1 MGGIMRFIKL
11 LGFIF
16 TLLGF
21 SALSLSANA
30 NACKGEVSEL
40 NVLIQGH
47 PAMVHM
53 EKHKADFEA
62 MMGLKVNVTT
72 LGEQERRSQSR
83 VDASTGAGAYQVYY
97 VDEAN
102 IAEFVK
108 GGWVESLDKYFPSG
122 ANMDDFQEGKI
133 SIGNINGTNYFAPFM
148 GGQDVLMYR
157 KDIFEEKGL
166 SVPTNTDEML
176 ELAKALTDAPNMY
189 GWAQR
194 GQRGSGMNVWRWN
207 PYHRGFGGEWT
218 NADGSPNI
226 NSSAA
231 VEATKY
237 YMELFNYAPPG
248 ARTGT
253 WSDQIEAF
261 RAGKVAM
268 MTAND
273 VFGAWVEDEEKS
285 SVVGKVGYADLP
297 SPILSGGFA
306 HGLAISKP
314 GTRTECEKV
323 MAGELIGWATGQDME
338 AMRLDEGIY
347 DIARKSSASNPKF
360 TSLMP
365 DDFNEAVKATSP
377 KTSLLIWKIP
387 EWPAIGDELGLVLEE
402 LFSGTRTDVQASLD
416 EVQEYAIK
424 YLEKSN

>member
-1 MGGIMRFIKL
+1 MIKKILLKTFLILSISGI
-11 LGFIF
+11 
-16 TLLGF
+16 
-21 SALSLSANA
+21 SLNA
-30 NACKGEVSEL
+30 YSNSCIGKVDEI
-40 NVLIQGH
+40 NVLIQAH

-53 EKHKADFEA
+53 EKHKGDFEK
-62 MMGLKVNVTT
+62 MMSLKVNVTT

-83 VDASTGAGAYQVYY
+83 VDASTGAGGYHVYY

-108 GGWVESLDKYFPSG
+108 GDWVESLDKYYPAS
-122 ANMDDFQEGKI
+122 ADMKDFQEGKI

-157 KDIFEEKGL
+157 KDIFEEKGI
-166 SVPTNTDEML
+166 SVPTNTDEL
-176 ELAKALTDAPNMY
+176 LSLAKSLTDAPNMY

-218 NADGSPNI
+218 KSDGSPNI
-226 NSSAA
+226 NSKEAVAA
-231 VEATKY
+231 TEY
-237 YMELFNYAPPG
+237 YMKLFDYAPPG
-248 ARTGT
+248 GRAGT

-273 VFGAWVEDEEKS
+273 VFGAWVEDAEKS

-314 GTRTECEKV
+314 GTSSDCEKV
-323 MAGELIGWATGQDME
+323 MAGELIGWATGKDME
-338 AMRLDEGIY
+338 SMRLDEGIY

-365 DDFNEAVKATSP
+365 ADFNDAVKATSP

-402 LFSGTRTDVQASLD
+402 LFTGTRTDVQGSLD
-416 EVQEYAIK
+416 EVQKYAIK
-424 YLEKSN
+424 YLEKSK

>member
-1 MGGIMRFIKL
+1 
-11 LGFIF
+11 
-16 TLLGF
+16 
-21 SALSLSANA
+21 
-30 NACKGEVSEL
+30 
-40 NVLIQGH
+40 
-47 PAMVHM
+47 M
-53 EKHKADFEA
+53 EKYKSDFEKL
-62 MMGLKVNVTT
+62 MDLKVNVTT

-83 VDASTGAGAYQVYY
+83 LDASTGAGGYHVYY

-108 GGWVESLDKYFPSG
+108 GDWVESLDKYFPASADMG
-122 ANMDDFQEGKI
+122 DFQEGKI
-133 SIGNINGTNYFAPFM
+133 SIGNIDGTNYFAPFM
-148 GGQDVLMYR
+148 GGQDVFMYR
-157 KDIFEEKGL
+157 KDIFAEKGI
-166 SVPTNTDEML
+166 SVPTNTDELL
-176 ELAKALTDAPNMY
+176 EAAAALTDAPNMY

-207 PYHRGFGGEWT
+207 PYHIGFGGKW
-218 NADGSPNI
+218 AKWDGTPNI
-226 NSSAA
+226 NSKAA
-231 VEATKY
+231 VAATEY
-237 YMELFNYAPPG
+237 YMKLFDYAPPG
-248 ARTGT
+248 GRAGT

-273 VFGAWVEDEEKS
+273 VFAAWVEDAEKS

-297 SPILSGGFA
+297 TPILSGGFA

-314 GTRTECEKV
+314 GTSSECEKV
-323 MAGELIGWATGQDME
+323 MAGELIGWATGKDME
-338 AMRLDEGIY
+338 EMRLNEGIY
-347 DIARKSSASNPKF
+347 DIARKSSAANPKF

-365 DDFNEAVKATSP
+365 DDFNDAVKATSP

-402 LFSGTRTDVQASLD
+402 LFTGTRTDVQGSLD

-424 YLEKSN
+424 YLAKSK

>member
-1 MGGIMRFIKL
+1 MFKKIILKFFLILSIIGI
-11 LGFIF
+11 
-16 TLLGF
+16 
-21 SALSLSANA
+21 SLNAYANS
-30 NACKGEVSEL
+30 CKGEVDEI
-40 NVLIQGH
+40 NILIQAH

-53 EKHKADFEA
+53 EKHKGDFEKL
-62 MMGLKVNVTT
+62 MDLKVNVTT

-108 GGWVESLDKYFPSG
+108 GDWVVSLDQYFPAS
-122 ANMDDFQEGKI
+122 ADMADFQAGKI

-157 KDIFEEKGL
+157 KDIFAEKGI

-176 ELAKALTDAPNMY
+176 EVAKALTDAPNMY

-218 NADGSPNI
+218 NSDGSPNI
-226 NSSAA
+226 NSDAA
-231 VEATKY
+231 VKATEY

-273 VFGAWVEDEEKS
+273 VFGAWVEDAEKS

-297 SPILSGGFA
+297 TPILSGGFA

-314 GTRTECEKV
+314 GTSSECEKV
-323 MAGELIGWATGQDME
+323 MAGELIGWATGKDME

-347 DIARKSSASNPKF
+347 DIARQSSASNPKF
-360 TSLMP
+360 TNLMP
-365 DDFNEAVKATSP
+365 ADFNEAVKATSP

-402 LFSGTRTDVQASLD
+402 LFSGTRTDVQGSLD
-416 EVQEYAIK
+416 AVQEYAIK
-424 YLEKSN
+424 YLEKSK

>member
-1 MGGIMRFIKL
+1 MRLYRLIT
-11 LGFIF
+11 
-16 TLLGF
+16 TLIATF
-21 SALSLSANA
+21 SMSVLSLNAYANS
-30 NACKGEVSEL
+30 CKGEVSEL
-40 NVLIQGH
+40 NVLIQAH

-53 EKHKADFEA
+53 EKHKEIFES
-62 MMGLKVNVTT
+62 MMDLKVNVTT

-108 GGWVESLDKYFPSG
+108 GDWVESLDAYFPAN
-122 ANMDDFQEGKI
+122 ANMADFQEGKI

-157 KDIFEEKGL
+157 KDIFEDKGL

-218 NADGSPNI
+218 SDDGSPNI
-226 NSSAA
+226 NSAAA

-273 VFGAWVEDEEKS
+273 VFGAWVEDAEKS

-314 GTRTECEKV
+314 GTGSECEKV
-323 MAGELIGWATGQDME
+323 MAGELIGWATGQEME
-338 AMRLDEGIY
+338 SMRLDEGIY

-365 DDFNEAVKATSP
+365 DDFNAAVRATSP

-416 EVQEYAIK
+416 EVQEYAVK
-424 YLEKSN
+424 YLAKSK

>member
-1 MGGIMRFIKL
+1 MKRIVTIFISV
-11 LGFIF
+11 
-16 TLLGF
+16 F
-21 SALSLSANA
+21 SCIGLVSFNAFANS
-30 NACKGEVSEL
+30 CKGEVKEL
-40 NVLIQGH
+40 NVLIQAH

-53 EKHKADFEA
+53 EKHKADFEK
-62 MMGLKVNVTT
+62 MMSLKVNVTT

-108 GGWVESLDKYFPSG
+108 GDWVESLDQYFPAEADMG
-122 ANMDDFQEGKI
+122 DFQGGKI

-157 KDIFEEKGL
+157 KDIFAEKNI

-176 ELAKALTDAPNMY
+176 KVAKALTDAPNMY

-207 PYHRGFGGEWT
+207 PYHRGFGGEWAT
-218 NADGSPNI
+218 ADGTPNI
-226 NSSAA
+226 NSDAA
-231 VEATKY
+231 VKATEY
-237 YMELFNYAPPG
+237 YLELFNYAPPG

-273 VFGAWVEDEEKS
+273 VFGAWVEDKEKS
-285 SVVGKVGYADLP
+285 QVVGKVGYADLP

-314 GTRTECEKV
+314 GTSSECEKV
-323 MAGELIGWATGQDME
+323 MAGELIGWATGKDME
-338 AMRLDEGIY
+338 RMRLEEGVF
-347 DIARKSSASNPKF
+347 DIARKSSAENPLF
-360 TSLMP
+360 TSMMP
-365 DDFNEAVKATSP
+365 DDFNAAVKATSP
-377 KTSLLIWKIP
+377 KTSLLIWKVP

-402 LFSGTRTDVQASLD
+402 IFTGTRTDIKSSLD
-416 EVQEYAIK
+416 EVNDYAIK
-424 YLEKSN
+424 YLAKSK

>member
-1 MGGIMRFIKL
+1 MLKKIIFKTFIILAISGI
-11 LGFIF
+11 
-16 TLLGF
+16 
-21 SALSLSANA
+21 SLNAYANS
-30 NACKGEVSEL
+30 CKGDVSEI

-53 EKHKADFEA
+53 EKHKADFEKL
-62 MMGLKVNVTT
+62 MDLKVNVTT

-83 VDASTGAGAYQVYY
+83 VDASTGAGAYDVYY

-108 GGWVESLDKYFPSG
+108 GDWVESLDKYFPAG
-122 ANMDDFQEGKI
+122 ADMADFQAGKI

-157 KDIFEEKGL
+157 KDIFAEKGI

-176 ELAKALTDAPNMY
+176 EVAKALTDAPNMY

-194 GQRGSGMNVWRWN
+194 GQRGSGMIVWRWN

-226 NSSAA
+226 NSAEA
-231 VEATKY
+231 VKATEY

-273 VFGAWVEDEEKS
+273 VFGAWVEDAEKS

-297 SPILSGGFA
+297 TPILSGGFA

-314 GTRTECEKV
+314 GTSSECEKV
-323 MAGELIGWATGQDME
+323 MAGEFIGWATGKDME
-338 AMRLDEGIY
+338 SMRLDEGIY
-347 DIARKSSASNPKF
+347 DIARQSSASNPKF

-402 LFSGTRTDVQASLD
+402 LFSGTRSDIQGSLD

-424 YLEKSN
+424 YLEKSK

>member
-1 MGGIMRFIKL
+1 MFEKIILKFFLILSIIGI
-11 LGFIF
+11 
-16 TLLGF
+16 
-21 SALSLSANA
+21 SLNAYANS
-30 NACKGEVSEL
+30 CKGEVDEI
-40 NVLIQGH
+40 NILIQAH

-53 EKHKADFEA
+53 EKHKGDFEKL
-62 MMGLKVNVTT
+62 MDLKVNVTT

-108 GGWVESLDKYFPSG
+108 GDWVVSLDQYFPAS
-122 ANMDDFQEGKI
+122 ADMADFQAGKI

-157 KDIFEEKGL
+157 KDIFAEKGI

-176 ELAKALTDAPNMY
+176 EVAKALTDAPNMY

-218 NADGSPNI
+218 NSDGSPNI
-226 NSSAA
+226 NSDAA
-231 VEATKY
+231 VKATEY

-273 VFGAWVEDEEKS
+273 VFGAWVEDAEKS

-297 SPILSGGFA
+297 TPILSGGFA

-314 GTRTECEKV
+314 GTSSECEKV
-323 MAGELIGWATGQDME
+323 MAGELIGWATGKDME

-347 DIARKSSASNPKF
+347 DIARQSSASNPKF
-360 TSLMP
+360 TNLMP
-365 DDFNEAVKATSP
+365 ADFNEAVKATSP

-402 LFSGTRTDVQASLD
+402 LFSGTRTDVQGSLD
-416 EVQEYAIK
+416 SVQEYAIK
-424 YLEKSN
+424 YLEKSK

>member
-1 MGGIMRFIKL
+1 MRLYRLIT
-11 LGFIF
+11 
-16 TLLGF
+16 TLIATF
-21 SALSLSANA
+21 SMSVLSLNAYANS
-30 NACKGEVSEL
+30 CKGKVSEL
-40 NVLIQGH
+40 NVLIQAH

-53 EKHKADFEA
+53 EKHKEIFES
-62 MMGLKVNVTT
+62 MMDLKVNVTT

-108 GGWVESLDKYFPSG
+108 GDWVESLDAYFPAN
-122 ANMDDFQEGKI
+122 ANMADFQEGKI

-157 KDIFEEKGL
+157 KDIFEDKGL

-218 NADGSPNI
+218 SDDGSPNI
-226 NSSAA
+226 NSAAA

-273 VFGAWVEDEEKS
+273 VFGAWVEDAEKS

-314 GTRTECEKV
+314 GTGSECEKV
-323 MAGELIGWATGQDME
+323 MAGELIGWATGQEME
-338 AMRLDEGIY
+338 SMRLDEGIY

-365 DDFNEAVKATSP
+365 DDFNAAVRATSP

-416 EVQEYAIK
+416 EVQEYAVK
-424 YLEKSN
+424 YLAKSK

>member
-1 MGGIMRFIKL
+1 MIKKKLIKL
-11 LGFIF
+11 LLI
-16 TLLGF
+16 
-21 SALSLSANA
+21 LSISGISFNA
-30 NACKGEVSEL
+30 YSNSCIGEVDEI
-40 NVLIQGH
+40 NVLIQAH

-53 EKHKADFEA
+53 EKHKANFEE
-62 MMGLKVNVTT
+62 MMNLKVNVTT

-83 VDASTGAGAYQVYY
+83 VDASTGAGGYHVYY

-108 GGWVESLDKYFPSG
+108 GDWVESLDKYYPAS
-122 ANMDDFQEGKI
+122 ADMQDFQEGKI

-157 KDIFEEKGL
+157 KDIFEEKGI
-166 SVPTNTDEML
+166 SVPTNTDEL
-176 ELAKALTDAPNMY
+176 LKLAATLTDAPNMY

-218 NADGSPNI
+218 KSDGTPNI
-226 NSSAA
+226 NSKEAVAA
-231 VEATKY
+231 TEY
-237 YMELFNYAPPG
+237 YMKLFEYAPPG
-248 ARTGT
+248 GRAGT

-273 VFGAWVEDEEKS
+273 VFGAWVEDAEKS

-314 GTRTECEKV
+314 GTSSECEKV
-323 MAGELIGWATGQDME
+323 MAGELIGWATGKDME
-338 AMRLDEGIY
+338 SMRLDEGIY

-365 DDFNEAVKATSP
+365 DDFNEAVRATSP

-402 LFSGTRTDVQASLD
+402 LFTGTRTDVQGSLD
-416 EVQEYAIK
+416 EVQKYAVK
-424 YLEKSN
+424 YLEKSK

>member
-1 MGGIMRFIKL
+1 MFKKIILKFFLILSIIGI
-11 LGFIF
+11 
-16 TLLGF
+16 
-21 SALSLSANA
+21 SLNAYANS
-30 NACKGEVSEL
+30 CKGEVDEI
-40 NVLIQGH
+40 NILIQAH

-53 EKHKADFEA
+53 EKHKGDFEKL
-62 MMGLKVNVTT
+62 MDLKVNVTT

-108 GGWVESLDKYFPSG
+108 GDWVVSLDQYFPAS
-122 ANMDDFQEGKI
+122 ADMADFQAGKI

-157 KDIFEEKGL
+157 KDIFAEKGI

-176 ELAKALTDAPNMY
+176 EVAKALTDAPNMY

-218 NADGSPNI
+218 NSDGSPNI
-226 NSSAA
+226 NSDAA
-231 VEATKY
+231 VKATEY

-273 VFGAWVEDEEKS
+273 VFGAWVEDAEKS

-297 SPILSGGFA
+297 TPILSGGFA

-314 GTRTECEKV
+314 GTSSECEKV
-323 MAGELIGWATGQDME
+323 MAGELIGWATGKDME

-347 DIARKSSASNPKF
+347 DIARQSSASNPKF
-360 TSLMP
+360 TNLMP
-365 DDFNEAVKATSP
+365 ADFNEAVKATSP

-402 LFSGTRTDVQASLD
+402 LFSGTRTDVQGSLD
-416 EVQEYAIK
+416 SVQEYAIK
-424 YLEKSN
+424 YLEKSK